1 MAGVTDLLN
10 NRRKTI
16 VDALRSG
23 KYGYAGQEQARVD
36 SAPTGSVGAPSG
48 VMPARSVGAGK
59 TGKDPLL
66 DLMTGASFLP
76 GLGDVAGLAADARMY
91 ATQPESRTPGNAA
104 LTLLGALPFIP
115 SMTVFHGSPHKFDA
129 FDLKKIGTGEGA
141 QAYGH
146 GLYFAESPDVA
157 RNYVR
162 AGETGALNSKTK
174 MIADEALRHANGD
187 KSKALQ
193 SLDDYA
199 RNMSASQRQPYYD
212 ALNNFDELIS
222 MKGGAFYEVDLPDEA
237 IEKMLD
243 WDAPLS
249 EQRGI
254 ARKLRAL
261 EEQYPIIS
269 DALQDFELDNTT
281 GQTIIAMLSR
291 EAGGNDKAAELLRD
305 LDIPGIKYYDGM
317 SRQGGK
323 GTRNFVVFD
332 DKLPKILKRE

>member
-249 EQRGI
+249 EQPEAVQAFWKNGRGEWAI
-254 ARKLRAL
+254 NPSTKAGDAFQSSRVNWLGSQ
-261 EEQYPIIS
+261 EE
-269 DALQDFELDNTT
+269 
-281 GQTIIAMLSR
+281 LSNLMQ
-291 EAGGNDKAAELLRD
+291 ESG
-305 LDIPGIKYYDGM
+305 IPGIKYYDGM